1 MCIRD
6 SILLGNVNPSG
17 KLCVS
22 YPKTES
28 EENICYNNQPE
39 LLSKVAYPFGYGLS
53 YTTYTYSNLKI
64 QKSTVCTTDKSIK
77 FSFDIT
83 NSGKME
89 GTEIIQLYLS
99 PVDGQPLK
107 PIQLKGFK
115 RISLKP
121 GETQKVKAELMLDQ
135 LAYYF
140 EKQWHIMPGKYE
152 IKIGASSI
160 DIRLN
165 SFFSVTGNA
174 KSMKQREFLF
184 SEIH

>member
-1 MCIRD
+1 MERWR
-6 SILLGNVNPSG
+6 V
-17 KLCVS
+17 
-22 YPKTES
+22 PKS
-28 EENICYNNQPE
+28 FN
-39 LLSKVAYPFGYGLS
+39 
-53 YTTYTYSNLKI
+53 YT
-64 QKSTVCTTDKSIK
+64 
-77 FSFDIT
+77 
-83 NSGKME
+83 
-89 GTEIIQLYLS
+89 LS

>member
-1 MCIRD
+1 
-6 SILLGNVNPSG
+6 
-17 KLCVS
+17 
-22 YPKTES
+22 
-28 EENICYNNQPE
+28 
-39 LLSKVAYPFGYGLS
+39 
-53 YTTYTYSNLKI
+53 
-64 QKSTVCTTDKSIK
+64 
-77 FSFDIT
+77 
-83 NSGKME
+83 ME

-107 PIQLKGFK
+107 PVQLTGFK

-140 EKQWHIMPGKYE
+140 EKQWHIMLGKYE